1 MPTLSKPRMKCEI
14 KMEPVCAVLIA
25 VPAYV
30 AVVIILITTGL
41 QAQDAWFPL
50 SIVMTI
56 LMIGLNYVTK

>member
-1 MPTLSKPRMKCEI
+1 MKCEI

-50 SIVMTI
+50 SVAVTIMTI
-56 LMIGLNYVTK
+56 GINYVS